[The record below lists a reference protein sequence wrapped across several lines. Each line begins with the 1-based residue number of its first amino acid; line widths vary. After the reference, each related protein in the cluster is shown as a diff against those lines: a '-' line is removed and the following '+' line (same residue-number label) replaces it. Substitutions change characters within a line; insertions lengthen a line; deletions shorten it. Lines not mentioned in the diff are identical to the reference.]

1 MTDATD
7 TESLVIS
14 PEAMRIVN
22 RIAAGTRQTGE
33 LHCDGGL
40 MIEGTVDGE
49 IVITDGVLVLMPEGV
64 MRGKMTCD
72 GDAYLLG
79 TILPREDGELSELEA
94 RGAVFLT
101 ETLRAQANI
110 TAGAIKTYKGAQIEG
125 RIKTV
130 GRAG

>member
-1 MTDATD
+1 MD

-22 RIAAGTRQTGE
+22 RIAPGTRQTGT
-33 LHCDGGL
+33 LHCEGGL
-40 MIEGTVDGE
+40 MIEGTVDGD
-49 IVITDGVLVLMPEGV
+49 IVITGGVLALMPEGV
-64 MRGKMTCD
+64 VRGKVTCD

-79 TILPREDGELSELEA
+79 TILVR
-94 RGAVFLT
+94 
-101 ETLRAQANI
+101 
-110 TAGAIKTYKGAQIEG
+110 

>member
-1 MTDATD
+1 MTDAID

-14 PEAMRIVN
+14 PKGMRIVN
-22 RIAAGTRQTGE
+22 RIASGTRHTGT

-40 MIEGTVDGE
+40 IIEGTVDGD
-49 IVITDGVLVLMPEGV
+49 IVIIGGVLALMPEGV
-64 MRGKMTCD
+64 VCGKATSD
-72 GDAYLLG
+72 GDAYLLETFLG
-79 TILPREDGELSELEA
+79 GEDGELSEIEA

-101 ETLRAQANI
+101 EMLRAQANI
-110 TAGAIKTYKGAQIEG
+110 AADAIKTYEGAQIEG